1 MKAICVDDEK
11 AALQQLVSL
20 CREMLQLSSV
30 EGFDDPK
37 EALERVRER
46 PVDLAILDI
55 GMPDMDGITLARRIR
70 ALRPDAAILF
80 VTGHPQYTV
89 DAWSL
94 HATGYVL
101 KPLTRERL
109 SDELN
114 YAAEWRR
121 RVAKEE
127 QIPHI
132 AVQTFGNFDLI
143 VDGNKVNFS
152 RAKAKELFAYL
163 VDKKGIRVSRPE
175 IFRQL
180 WPDEEYTRPKQKQ
193 LDVIIRSL
201 RATLRDN
208 GIGEILQL
216 EQGMLRIV
224 PQGMDCDMYRLF
236 AGDVRYEN
244 EYRGEYMTPYAW
256 ANLTEG
262 RIDSELRRRRA
273 RREKAPIKKDAEL
286 FEEE

>member
-132 AVQTFGNFDLI
+132 AVQTFGNFDLV
-143 VDGNKVNFS
+143 VDGKTVNFS
-152 RAKAKELFAYL
+152 RSKSKELFAYL
-163 VDKKGIRVSRPE
+163 IDKKGIRVSRSE
-175 IFRQL
+175 AFGVL
-180 WPDEEYTRPKQKQ
+180 WPNGEYSRPKQKQ

-201 RATLRDN
+201 RATLQEN
-208 GIGEILQL
+208 GISEILQL
-216 EQGMLRIV
+216 ERGMLRIV
-224 PQGMDCDMYRLF
+224 PQFVDCDAYRLL
-236 AGDVRYEN
+236 AGDEHYEN

-256 ANLTEG
+256 AELTEAN
-262 RIDSELRRRRA
+262 IDSELRRRRA
-273 RREKAPIKKDAEL
+273 LRQS
-286 FEEE
+286 

>member
-114 YAAEWRR
+114 YAVEWRR

-132 AVQTFGNFDLI
+132 AVQTFGNFDLV
-143 VDGNKVNFS
+143 VDGKTVNFS
-152 RAKAKELFAYL
+152 RSKSKELFAYL
-163 VDKKGIRVSRPE
+163 IDKKGIRVSRSE
-175 IFRQL
+175 AFGVL
-180 WPDEEYTRPKQKQ
+180 WPNGEYSRPKQKQ

-201 RATLRDN
+201 RATLQEN
-208 GIGEILQL
+208 GISEILQL
-216 EQGMLRIV
+216 ERGMLRIV
-224 PQGMDCDMYRLF
+224 PQFVDCDAYRLL
-236 AGDVRYEN
+236 AGDEHYEN

-256 ANLTEG
+256 AELTEAN
-262 RIDSELRRRRA
+262 IDSELRRRRA
-273 RREKAPIKKDAEL
+273 LRQS
-286 FEEE
+286 

>member
-132 AVQTFGNFDLI
+132 AVQTFGNFDLV
-143 VDGNKVNFS
+143 VDGKTVNFS
-152 RAKAKELFAYL
+152 RSKSKELFAYL
-163 VDKKGIRVSRPE
+163 IDKKGIRVSRSE
-175 IFRQL
+175 AFGVL
-180 WPDEEYTRPKQKQ
+180 WPNGEYSRPKQKQ

-201 RATLRDN
+201 RATLQEN
-208 GIGEILQL
+208 GISEILQL

-224 PQGMDCDMYRLF
+224 PQFVDCDVYRLL
-236 AGDVRYEN
+236 AGDEHYEN

-256 ANLTEG
+256 AELTEAN
-262 RIDSELRRRRA
+262 IDSELRRRRA
-273 RREKAPIKKDAEL
+273 LRQS
-286 FEEE
+286 

>member
-132 AVQTFGNFDLI
+132 AVQTFGNFDLV
-143 VDGNKVNFS
+143 VDGKTVNFS
-152 RAKAKELFAYL
+152 RSKSKELFAYL
-163 VDKKGIRVSRPE
+163 IDKKGIRVSRSE
-175 IFRQL
+175 AFGVL
-180 WPDEEYTRPKQKQ
+180 WPNGEYSRPKQKQ

-201 RATLRDN
+201 RTTLLEN

-216 EQGMLRIV
+216 ERGMLRIV
-224 PQGMDCDMYRLF
+224 PQFVDCDAYRLL
-236 AGDVRYEN
+236 AGDEHYEN

-256 ANLTEG
+256 AGLTEAN
-262 RIDSELRRRRA
+262 IDSELRRRRA
-273 RREKAPIKKDAEL
+273 LRQS
-286 FEEE
+286 

>member
-132 AVQTFGNFDLI
+132 AVQTFGNFDLV
-143 VDGNKVNFS
+143 VDGKTVNFS
-152 RAKAKELFAYL
+152 RSKSKELFAYL
-163 VDKKGIRVSRPE
+163 IDKKGIRVSRSE
-175 IFRQL
+175 AFGVL
-180 WPDEEYTRPKQKQ
+180 WPNGEYSRPKQKQ

-201 RATLRDN
+201 RATLREN
-208 GIGEILQL
+208 GISEILQL
-216 EQGMLRIV
+216 ERGMLRIV
-224 PQGMDCDMYRLF
+224 PQFVDCDAYRLL
-236 AGDVRYEN
+236 AGDEHYEN

-256 ANLTEG
+256 AGLTEAN
-262 RIDSELRRRRA
+262 IDSELRRRRA
-273 RREKAPIKKDAEL
+273 LRQS
-286 FEEE
+286 

>member
-132 AVQTFGNFDLI
+132 AVQTFGNFDLV
-143 VDGNKVNFS
+143 VDGKTVNFS
-152 RAKAKELFAYL
+152 RSKSKELFAYL
-163 VDKKGIRVSRPE
+163 IDKKGIRVSRSE
-175 IFRQL
+175 AFGVL
-180 WPDEEYTRPKQKQ
+180 WPNGEYSRPKQKQ

-201 RATLRDN
+201 RATLQEN
-208 GIGEILQL
+208 GISEILQL

-224 PQGMDCDMYRLF
+224 PQFVDCDAYRLL
-236 AGDVRYEN
+236 AGDEHYEN

-256 ANLTEG
+256 AELTEAN
-262 RIDSELRRRRA
+262 IDSELRRRRA
-273 RREKAPIKKDAEL
+273 LRQS
-286 FEEE
+286 

>member
-11 AALQQLVSL
+11 TALQQTVSL
-20 CREMLQLSSV
+20 CREMLQLTEV
-30 EGFDDPK
+30 EGFTSPL
-37 EALERVRER
+37 EALAWMEKHPADFAV
-46 PVDLAILDI
+46 LDI
-55 GMPDMDGITLARRIR
+55 NMPEMDGITLASNIHRIS
-70 ALRPDAAILF
+70 PETAILF
-80 VTGHPQYTV
+80 LTAHPQYAV
-89 DAWSL
+89 DAWKV

-101 KPLTRERL
+101 KPITRERL

-121 RVAKEE
+121 GRAEKE

-143 VDGNKVNFS
+143 VDGKKVNFARS
-152 RAKAKELFAYL
+152 KSKELFAYL

-175 IFRQL
+175 AFQKL
-180 WPDEEYTRPKQKQ
+180 WPDVEYTRPKQKQ

-201 RATLRDN
+201 RTTLNEN

-224 PQGMDCDMYRLF
+224 PQVMDCDMYRLF
-236 AGDVRYEN
+236 AGDERYEN
-244 EYRGEYMTPYAW
+244 EYRGEYMTPYTW

-262 RIDSELRRRRA
+262 HIDSELRRRRA
-273 RREKAPIKKDAEL
+273 LREKAL
-286 FEEE
+286 T

>member
-37 EALERVRER
+37 GALERVRER

-132 AVQTFGNFDLI
+132 AVQTFGNFDLV
-143 VDGNKVNFS
+143 VDGKTVNFS
-152 RAKAKELFAYL
+152 RSKSKELFAYL
-163 VDKKGIRVSRPE
+163 IDKKGIRVSRSE
-175 IFRQL
+175 AFGVL
-180 WPDEEYTRPKQKQ
+180 WPNGEYSRPKQKQ

-201 RATLRDN
+201 RATLREN
-208 GIGEILQL
+208 GISEILQL
-216 EQGMLRIV
+216 ERGMLRIV
-224 PQGMDCDMYRLF
+224 PQFVDCDVYRLL
-236 AGDVRYEN
+236 AGDEHYEN

-256 ANLTEG
+256 AGLTEAN
-262 RIDSELRRRRA
+262 IDSELRRRRA
-273 RREKAPIKKDAEL
+273 LRQS
-286 FEEE
+286 

>member
-132 AVQTFGNFDLI
+132 AVQTFGNFDLV
-143 VDGNKVNFS
+143 VDGKTVNFS
-152 RAKAKELFAYL
+152 RSKSKELFAYL
-163 VDKKGIRVSRPE
+163 IDKKGIRVSRSE
-175 IFRQL
+175 AFGVL
-180 WPDEEYTRPKQKQ
+180 WPNGEYSRPKQKQ

-201 RATLRDN
+201 RATLQEN
-208 GIGEILQL
+208 GISEILQL
-216 EQGMLRIV
+216 ERGMLRIV
-224 PQGMDCDMYRLF
+224 PQFVDCDAYRLL
-236 AGDVRYEN
+236 AGDEHYEN

-256 ANLTEG
+256 AGLTEAN
-262 RIDSELRRRRA
+262 IDSELRRRRA
-273 RREKAPIKKDAEL
+273 LRQS
-286 FEEE
+286 

>member
-55 GMPDMDGITLARRIR
+55 GMPDMDGIT
-70 ALRPDAAILF
+70 
-80 VTGHPQYTV
+80 PQYTV

-132 AVQTFGNFDLI
+132 AVQTFGNFDLV
-143 VDGNKVNFS
+143 VDGKTVNFS
-152 RAKAKELFAYL
+152 RSKSKELFAYL
-163 VDKKGIRVSRPE
+163 IDKKGIRVSRSE
-175 IFRQL
+175 AFGVL
-180 WPDEEYTRPKQKQ
+180 WPNGEYSRPKQKQ

-201 RATLRDN
+201 RATLQEN
-208 GIGEILQL
+208 GISEILQL
-216 EQGMLRIV
+216 ERGMLRIV
-224 PQGMDCDMYRLF
+224 PQFVDCDVYRLL
-236 AGDVRYEN
+236 AGDEHYEN

-256 ANLTEG
+256 AGLTEAN
-262 RIDSELRRRRA
+262 IDSELRRRRA
-273 RREKAPIKKDAEL
+273 LRQS
-286 FEEE
+286 

>member
-127 QIPHI
+127 QIPHV
-132 AVQTFGNFDLI
+132 AVQTFGNFDLV
-143 VDGNKVNFS
+143 VDGKTVNFS
-152 RAKAKELFAYL
+152 RSKSKELFAYL
-163 VDKKGIRVSRPE
+163 IDKKGIRVSRSE
-175 IFRQL
+175 AFGVL
-180 WPDEEYTRPKQKQ
+180 WPNGEYSRPKQKQ

-201 RATLRDN
+201 RATLQEN
-208 GIGEILQL
+208 GISEILQL

-224 PQGMDCDMYRLF
+224 PQFVDCDVYRLL
-236 AGDVRYEN
+236 AGDEHYEN

-256 ANLTEG
+256 AELTEAN
-262 RIDSELRRRRA
+262 IDSELRRRRA
-273 RREKAPIKKDAEL
+273 LRQS
-286 FEEE
+286 